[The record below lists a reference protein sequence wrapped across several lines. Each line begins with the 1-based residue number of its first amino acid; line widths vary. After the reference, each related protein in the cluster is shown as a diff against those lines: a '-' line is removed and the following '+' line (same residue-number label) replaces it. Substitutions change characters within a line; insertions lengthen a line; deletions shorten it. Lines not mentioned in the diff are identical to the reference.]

1 MNKRDKSFLVLRN
14 SDGLGLGHGQSHM
27 NRIGNISYEFGYSE
41 DGIGLGYGQSPKA
54 KAKRIGHGVVAGLC
68 KNLYTVISN
77 KKPDNEKLLNRMV
90 EEIDNA
96 IIGHFGPF
104 IVNNKRAKDNVIFQ
118 DDLTYKGKFIIVM
131 PGDYYR
137 VDTIPGYYYPYED
150 KIYVNKDTK
159 LHSEKIFLEAVFC
172 HEALHF
178 YTDKNFS
185 MLTLKPCKITA
196 KQLIDGVTEYF
207 SHELLEVLGIGT
219 GLGILRTVSGHTPVD
234 HCYMYETRWVESVII
249 KKTENSEKQLK
260 AFFEGDYD
268 NSIGREIILKRAYFQ
283 GDYDSIN
290 KIKAIV
296 ENSTRILNDNS
307 PVEIRVLE
315 ITAPKPKQQR

>member
-41 DGIGLGYGQSPKA
+41 DGIGLGYGQSPNT

-96 IIGHFGPF
+96 ILGHFGPF
-104 IVNNKRAKDNVIFQ
+104 IVKNKKAKDNVIFQ
-118 DDLTYKGKFIIVM
+118 DDSTYKSQFKSKNNNPDNV
-131 PGDYYR
+131 
-137 VDTIPGYYYPYED
+137 PGYYSPSED
-150 KIYVNKDTK
+150 KIYMNKDTK
-159 LHSEKIFLEAVFC
+159 LHSEKIFFEAVFC
-172 HEALHF
+172 HETLHF
-178 YTDKNFS
+178 YTHTKFYELRNR
-185 MLTLKPCKITA
+185 LAPCEITGE
-196 KQLIDGVTEYF
+196 QLIDGVTEYF
-207 SHELLEVLGIGT
+207 SHELLEVLRIGT
-219 GLGILRTVSGHTPVD
+219 ELGILKAVTGLTPVD
-234 HCYMYETRWVESVII
+234 NCYIYQTRWVESVII

-268 NSIGREIILKRAYFQ
+268 NSINREITLKRAYFQ

-290 KIKAIV
+290 KIKTIV
-296 ENSTRILNDNS
+296 ENSTRNLFTGDDPLYNLHGPIIKS
-307 PVEIRVLE
+307 
-315 ITAPKPKQQR
+315 K